1 MRRFRDWR
9 RHYEKRLER
18 ERAVAEQLAREPGQA
33 EQREEQEPTDDED
46 YQGDEGA
53 EPGEMTTASGGP
65 TNSQLSGGGVHPSL
79 AVSKRSFASSKFE
92 APKSSSQSTAV
103 SKSVRSMIAGVYMDW
118 PRPPRD
124 SSSTGQVNCP
134 YCFDLL
140 DEGEIR
146 SKTRWRYVHI
156 TVPNIQLL
164 GNIVD
169 ELTPG
174 TRKHLK
180 KDLEPYSC
188 LYTEC
193 GTKLLKMFDSEAK
206 WVSHIQVAHSPG
218 GTWVCRMMP
227 HKHSNLNSN
236 DPGAGVVLNTEDDFK
251 QHLQTEH
258 EGMYPKSK
266 IDTMAK
272 AAFRPHQ
279 TRVADM
285 FRDECPMR
293 CPASMETSPEKAI
306 VLGAS
311 HVANHLLLLALEA
324 LPERSVR
331 SSESELMDDDDD
343 DDDGSDNKNPPKAEK
358 KNVRGTIR
366 DELEELP
373 HLDYGDD
380 SSSLWTN
387 EEGIEGSEEIPP
399 PPPAHGAPQQLI
411 KSEGTQQ
418 LAPGARL
425 RYYGYL
431 PVIKRQHRKLD
442 DVSQLKD
449 PTMEKFIRKQK
460 GVEDL
465 SLRLALAV
473 RGRALRR

>member
-1 MRRFRDWR
+1 MLLTLRAAVRIFDQPPETLDKLGRRHDSDGARISEEQHVTPNSREIARNLSSEALQSAHGLVSQLKKLSIALRRATANEYNVQAAIRRDTDKDGNDVGKDDETWASQIVKYRFPGPVGGLPGITNELKQTLSTGISFRMRRFRDWR

-140 DEGEIR
+140 DEGEIC

-174 TRKHLK
+174 TKKHLK

-227 HKHSNLNSN
+227 HKDSNLNSKR
-236 DPGAGVVLNTEDDFK
+236 PWRRGGA
-251 QHLQTEH
+251 EH
-258 EGMYPKSK
+258 
-266 IDTMAK
+266 
-272 AAFRPHQ
+272 
-279 TRVADM
+279 
-285 FRDECPMR
+285 
-293 CPASMETSPEKAI
+293 
-306 VLGAS
+306 
-311 HVANHLLLLALEA
+311 
-324 LPERSVR
+324 
-331 SSESELMDDDDD
+331 
-343 DDDGSDNKNPPKAEK
+343 
-358 KNVRGTIR
+358 
-366 DELEELP
+366 
-373 HLDYGDD
+373 
-380 SSSLWTN
+380 
-387 EEGIEGSEEIPP
+387 
-399 PPPAHGAPQQLI
+399 
-411 KSEGTQQ
+411 
-418 LAPGARL
+418 
-425 RYYGYL
+425 
-431 PVIKRQHRKLD
+431 
-442 DVSQLKD
+442 
-449 PTMEKFIRKQK
+449 
-460 GVEDL
+460 
-465 SLRLALAV
+465 
-473 RGRALRR
+473 